1 MRLEIRQNVSK
12 NRRTLSGRF
21 KTDRSGQAEAASELE
36 ECDFN
41 LMKFELEE
49 SDFHLMKFE
58 LEGCDFNPMKFDLE
72 EFNEDRI
79 ELKSSS
85 EEIQEPRGDDPGREE
100 TRPRQG

>member
-1 MRLEIRQNVSK
+1 
-12 NRRTLSGRF
+12 
-21 KTDRSGQAEAASELE
+21 
-36 ECDFN
+36 
-41 LMKFELEE
+41 MKFELEE

-85 EEIQEPRGDDPGREE
+85 EEILKLIGGYLIRDDPQ
-100 TRPRQG
+100 PRDVHAPAG